1 MHAADHTSFDFPPH
15 IDESQ
20 LTNLTKL
27 PSSLVLPARIAEAAM
42 QLECVVKHIHIAAD
56 TATKTPKVGEHVIII
71 PRIGIIYECKCCP
84 CCWGGMWVEEWAA
97 VTGCSVIT

>member
-1 MHAADHTSFDFPPH
+1 MNHWFVTPHTSHLTPHTSHLTPLFRWMHAADHTSFDFPPH

-56 TATKTPKVGEHVIII
+56 TATKTPKVGELVIII
-71 PRIGIIYECKCCP
+71 PRIGIIYE
-84 CCWGGMWVEEWAA
+84 
-97 VTGCSVIT
+97 